1 MLIEKKQPLG
11 LKPSPKTQIDHYGTS
26 SYGKKELAPWTF
38 AAKKLCHKLALKP
51 TLWRFLKITSIYSC
65 AMR

>member
-26 SYGKKELAPWTF
+26 SYGKKELAPWDI
-38 AAKKLCHKLALKP
+38 
-51 TLWRFLKITSIYSC
+51 R
-65 AMR
+65 R